1 MQIDHECDFPVC
13 QLRLDFLDFEIAP
26 PTSGNCNRDQFIIRA
41 DEPLPVLC
49 GKSEVRLFIYSD
61 KKFQS
66 SSGHPNSMNKQYLM
80 VRGISSKLGIRPKVK
95 QFTNNSRLLLI
106 VENINNALFIF
117 VRGGA
122 SFGGKHY

>member
-1 MQIDHECDFPVC
+1 
-13 QLRLDFLDFEIAP
+13 
-26 PTSGNCNRDQFIIRA
+26 
-41 DEPLPVLC
+41 
-49 GKSEVRLFIYSD
+49 
-61 KKFQS
+61 
-66 SSGHPNSMNKQYLM
+66 MNKQYLM